1 MIEDLGG
8 REAISTQ
15 QEALVDLCVK
25 SKLLLDSID
34 VWLLTQPSLINLFKQ
49 ALIPVVRERT
59 QLADSLARCL
69 GQLGL
74 ERKAKKVPPLDEYLA
89 ARYATPEK
97 DGDGAK
103 VEEKKNTC
111 T

>member
-1 MIEDLGG
+1 MIDDLGG
-8 REAISTQ
+8 KEAISTQ

-34 VWLLTQPSLINLFKQ
+34 VWLLTQPSLINLSRQ

-74 ERKAKKVPPLDEYLA
+74 ERKAKPVPPLDEYLA
-89 ARYATPEK
+89 ARYTTPEK
-97 DGDGAK
+97 DGDGAE
-103 VEEKKNTC
+103 VEEKET
-111 T
+111 TRT